1 MRHGEVTSLA
11 VSQVA
16 TQAPTQPCMSGGRFT
31 GAERHLL
38 LTTSGIGQVVINR
51 IESAGVGSLRQL
63 RELGVD
69 TIVERICDGAG
80 NFAWRNRKRALLR
93 ALAMVD
99 TAPAD
104 ATAPELHTTRA
115 IDAIR
120 CRI

>member
-1 MRHGEVTSLA
+1 MRHGGVASLA
-11 VSQVA
+11 VHQVA
-16 TQAPTQPCMSGGRFT
+16 TQAPKQPSKSGGCFT

-51 IESAGVGSLRQL
+51 IECAGVGSLRQL

-99 TAPAD
+99 TASAD
-104 ATAPELHTTRA
+104 SNAPELHTTQT
-115 IDAIR
+115 
-120 CRI
+120 C